1 MVVIDGIKVPID
13 SIVRIEGM
21 YIYTD
26 NYMKLCPSREEMQ
39 QILDKI

>member
-13 SIVRIEGM
+13 TIVRIEGM

-26 NYMKLCPSREEMQ
+26 NYMKLCPSREEMEE
-39 QILDKI
+39 ILEKI

>member
-13 SIVRIEGM
+13 TIVRIEGM

-26 NYMKLCPSREEMQ
+26 NYMKLCPSREEMKE
-39 QILDKI
+39 ILEKI

>member
-26 NYMKLCPSREEMQ
+26 NYMKLCPSREEMEE
-39 QILDKI
+39 ILRKI